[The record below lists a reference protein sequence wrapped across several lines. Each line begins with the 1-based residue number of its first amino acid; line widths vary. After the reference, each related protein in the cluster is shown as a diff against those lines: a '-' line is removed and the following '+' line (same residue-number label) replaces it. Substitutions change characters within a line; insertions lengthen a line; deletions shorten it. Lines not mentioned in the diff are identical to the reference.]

1 MSMLEQPSDNH
12 EARPVSPVIDMRDIP
27 LGTLVHRAGL
37 LTAEQLEGA
46 LAEGS
51 ASGKRLGEVLI
62 DRGLLA
68 ERQVAELI
76 AGQKG
81 MPFVEIR
88 PESVDPEAAALLPQ
102 IAARQFGALAI
113 ALEDG
118 IPVIAI
124 ADPADQD
131 VIDFLG
137 ERIEGEYRLVVAP
150 RTEIEGAALSVSS
163 SNGRAAP
170 APVREVAEAPAPPD
184 PTVPAPPDPTVR
196 AAPEATVPAAP
207 DAAAPAVP
215 DATVP
220 AAAEAAAPAP
230 AAPRPP
236 VPQPT
241 PAAFRLVL
249 RLLNGELLELGSFD
263 DRGSADESASHVVQQ
278 LIAGEAAGWLA
289 FDGRYVRPGAIVSLD
304 VI

>member
-1 MSMLEQPSDNH
+1 MSMLEHPHQQP
-12 EARPVSPVIDMRDIP
+12 ETRPASPVIDMRDIP

-51 ASGKRLGEVLI
+51 STGKRLGEVLI
-62 DRGLLA
+62 ERGLLE

-81 MPFVEIR
+81 MPFVELR
-88 PESVDPEAAALLPQ
+88 PETVDPEAANLLPQ

-118 IPVIAI
+118 VPVIAI

-137 ERIEGEYRLVVAP
+137 ERIEGEYRLVVAA
-150 RTEIEGAALSVSS
+150 RAEIERAALGAGS
-163 SNGRAAP
+163 SNGTVAPPPAREVVEAP
-170 APVREVAEAPAPPD
+170 AEPQAEAEAPAP
-184 PTVPAPPDPTVR
+184 AM
-196 AAPEATVPAAP
+196 
-207 DAAAPAVP
+207 
-215 DATVP
+215 
-220 AAAEAAAPAP
+220 PAP
-230 AAPRPP
+230 ATLAEQPP

-263 DRGSADESASHVVQQ
+263 DRATADASAAQVIQQ

-304 VI
+304 IL

>member
-1 MSMLEQPSDNH
+1 MSLLEQPPDNH
-12 EARPVSPVIDMRDIP
+12 DARPASPVIDMRDIP

-88 PESVDPEAAALLPQ
+88 PESVDPEAATVLPQ
-102 IAARQFGALAI
+102 SAARQFGAVAI

-118 IPVIAI
+118 VPVIAI

-131 VIDFLG
+131 VIDYLG
-137 ERIEGEYRLVVAP
+137 ERIEGEYRVVVAA
-150 RTEIEGAALSVSS
+150 RAEIEAAALSVSS
-163 SNGRAAP
+163 SNGVAPP
-170 APVREVAEAPAPPD
+170 APVRQVAEAP
-184 PTVPAPPDPTVR
+184 
-196 AAPEATVPAAP
+196 AAPEATVPA
-207 DAAAPAVP
+207 VP
-215 DATVP
+215 E
-220 AAAEAAAPAP
+220 AAEPVATEAIAPAP

-236 VPQPT
+236 VAQPT

-304 VI
+304 IL

>member
-1 MSMLEQPSDNH
+1 MSMLEHPQQQH
-12 EARPVSPVIDMRDIP
+12 ETRPASPVIDMRDIP

-51 ASGKRLGEVLI
+51 STGKRLGEVLI
-62 DRGLLA
+62 ERGLLE

-81 MPFVEIR
+81 MPFVELR
-88 PESVDPEAAALLPQ
+88 PETVDPEAANLLPH

-113 ALEDG
+113 ALEAG
-118 IPVIAI
+118 VPVIAI

-137 ERIEGEYRLVVAP
+137 ERIEGEYRLVVAA
-150 RTEIEGAALSVSS
+150 RAEIERAALGAGS
-163 SNGRAAP
+163 SNGTVAP
-170 APVREVAEAPAPPD
+170 PPVREVVEAPAEPEVEAPAP
-184 PTVPAPPDPTVR
+184 
-196 AAPEATVPAAP
+196 ATPAAQQ
-207 DAAAPAVP
+207 
-215 DATVP
+215 
-220 AAAEAAAPAP
+220 
-230 AAPRPP
+230 P

-241 PAAFRLVL
+241 SAAFRLVL

-263 DRGSADESASHVVQQ
+263 DRATADASAAQVIQQ

-304 VI
+304 IL

>member
-1 MSMLEQPSDNH
+1 MSTIEQPTPLG
-12 EARPVSPVIDMRDIP
+12 RPSPVIDMRDIP

-51 ASGKRLGEVLI
+51 STGKRLGEVLI
-62 DRGLLA
+62 ERGLLE
-68 ERQVAELI
+68 ERQVAELV

-81 MPFVEIR
+81 LPFVELR
-88 PESVDPEAAALLPQ
+88 PETVDPEAVRLLPA
-102 IAARQFGALAI
+102 IAAKQFGALAI

-118 IPVIAI
+118 VPVVAI

-137 ERIEGEYRLVVAP
+137 DRIEGDYRLVVAA
-150 RTEIEGAALSVSS
+150 RAEIERAALEVSTT
-163 SNGRAAP
+163 G
-170 APVREVAEAPAPPD
+170 
-184 PTVPAPPDPTVR
+184 
-196 AAPEATVPAAP
+196 
-207 DAAAPAVP
+207 AV
-215 DATVP
+215 
-220 AAAEAAAPAP
+220 APAP
-230 AAPRPP
+230 AAPKPSPAPQADEAPLAAAPPPPAAAPAPPPAPAPAPPP

-249 RLLNGELLELGSFD
+249 RLLNGELLELGSFE
-263 DRGSADESASHVVQQ
+263 DRASADASAAHVVQQ

-289 FDGRYVRPGAIVSLD
+289 FDGRYVRPGAVVSLD
-304 VI
+304 VIS

>member
-1 MSMLEQPSDNH
+1 MSTMEQPSQLG
-12 EARPVSPVIDMRDIP
+12 RPSPVIDMRDIP

-51 ASGKRLGEVLI
+51 STGKRLGEVLI
-62 DRGLLA
+62 ERGLLE
-68 ERQVAELI
+68 ERQVAELV

-81 MPFVEIR
+81 LPFVELR
-88 PESVDPEAAALLPQ
+88 PESVDPEAVKLLPA

-118 IPVIAI
+118 VPVVAI

-131 VIDFLG
+131 VVDFLG
-137 ERIEGEYRLVVAP
+137 ERIEGEYRLVVAA
-150 RTEIEGAALSVSS
+150 RAEIERAALAAGSPGAAAPTAPPIP
-163 SNGRAAP
+163 AAP
-170 APVREVAEAPAPPD
+170 PAPPT
-184 PTVPAPPDPTVR
+184 PEPPVAPEAPKPSEPPVS
-196 AAPEATVPAAP
+196 AAPEPA
-207 DAAAPAVP
+207 
-215 DATVP
+215 
-220 AAAEAAAPAP
+220 AP
-230 AAPRPP
+230 AAPPP
-236 VPQPT
+236 PAVPQPT

-249 RLLNGELLELGSFD
+249 RLLNGELLELGSFE
-263 DRGSADESASHVVQQ
+263 DRASADASASHVVQQ

-304 VI
+304 VIAA

>member
-1 MSMLEQPSDNH
+1 MTMPEHHSDQP
-12 EARPVSPVIDMRDIP
+12 ETRAPSPVIDMRDIP

-51 ASGKRLGEVLI
+51 SSGKRLGEVLI

-81 MPFVEIR
+81 MPFVEVR
-88 PESVDPEAAALLPQ
+88 PDSVDPEATRLLPQ

-118 IPVIAI
+118 IPVVAI

-131 VIDFLG
+131 VIDFLD
-137 ERIEGEYRLVVAP
+137 ERIEGEYRLVVAA
-150 RTEIEGAALSVSS
+150 RAEIERAALGGGSTNPSV
-163 SNGRAAP
+163 AP
-170 APVREVAEAPAPPD
+170 APVREVAEEAPTPHEAPAP
-184 PTVPAPPDPTVR
+184 
-196 AAPEATVPAAP
+196 
-207 DAAAPAVP
+207 
-215 DATVP
+215 
-220 AAAEAAAPAP
+220 APAP
-230 AAPRPP
+230 AAPAAAPVAPQPP

-263 DRGSADESASHVVQQ
+263 DRATADASASQVIQQ

-304 VI
+304 VL

>member
-1 MSMLEQPSDNH
+1 MSTIEQPTPLG
-12 EARPVSPVIDMRDIP
+12 RPSPVIDMRDIP

-51 ASGKRLGEVLI
+51 STGKRLGEVLI
-62 DRGLLA
+62 ERGLLE
-68 ERQVAELI
+68 ERQVAELV

-81 MPFVEIR
+81 LPFVELQ
-88 PESVDPEAAALLPQ
+88 PESVDPEAVRLLPA
-102 IAARQFGALAI
+102 IAAKQFGALAI

-118 IPVIAI
+118 VPVVAI

-137 ERIEGEYRLVVAP
+137 DRIEGDYRLVVAA
-150 RTEIEGAALSVSS
+150 RAEIERAALEVSTT
-163 SNGRAAP
+163 G
-170 APVREVAEAPAPPD
+170 
-184 PTVPAPPDPTVR
+184 
-196 AAPEATVPAAP
+196 
-207 DAAAPAVP
+207 AV
-215 DATVP
+215 
-220 AAAEAAAPAP
+220 APAP
-230 AAPRPP
+230 AAPKPSPAPQADEAPLAAAPPPPAAAPAPPPAPAPAPPP

-249 RLLNGELLELGSFD
+249 RLLNGELLELGSFE
-263 DRGSADESASHVVQQ
+263 DRASADASAAHVVQQ

-289 FDGRYVRPGAIVSLD
+289 FDGRYVRPGAVVSLD
-304 VI
+304 VIS

>member
-1 MSMLEQPSDNH
+1 MTMPEHHSH
-12 EARPVSPVIDMRDIP
+12 EPETRAPSPVIDMRDIP

-81 MPFVEIR
+81 MPFVEVR
-88 PESVDPEAAALLPQ
+88 PESVDPEAAKLLPQ

-118 IPVIAI
+118 VPVVAI

-137 ERIEGEYRLVVAP
+137 ERIEGEYRLVVAA
-150 RTEIEGAALSVSS
+150 RAEIERAALGAGST
-163 SNGRAAP
+163 NEAIAP
-170 APVREVAEAPAPPD
+170 APVREVTEEAPAVREAPAP
-184 PTVPAPPDPTVR
+184 
-196 AAPEATVPAAP
+196 APEA
-207 DAAAPAVP
+207 
-215 DATVP
+215 
-220 AAAEAAAPAP
+220 AP
-230 AAPRPP
+230 AAPQAP

-263 DRGSADESASHVVQQ
+263 DRATADASASQVIQQ

-304 VI
+304 VL

>member
-1 MSMLEQPSDNH
+1 
-12 EARPVSPVIDMRDIP
+12 MRDIP

-51 ASGKRLGEVLI
+51 ATGKRLGEVLI
-62 DRGLLA
+62 ERGLLE

-81 MPFVEIR
+81 LPFVELR
-88 PESVDPEAAALLPQ
+88 PEAVDPEAMKLLPQ

-118 IPVIAI
+118 IPVVAI

-131 VIDFLG
+131 VVDFLG
-137 ERIEGEYRLVVAP
+137 ERIEGEYRLVVAA
-150 RTEIEGAALSVSS
+150 RAEIERAALGPIASS
-163 SNGRAAP
+163 DTVLPPPQAAAAPESTELRQTAP
-170 APVREVAEAPAPPD
+170 APVPAPP
-184 PTVPAPPDPTVR
+184 PVAPP
-196 AAPEATVPAAP
+196 
-207 DAAAPAVP
+207 
-215 DATVP
+215 
-220 AAAEAAAPAP
+220 
-230 AAPRPP
+230 PP

-249 RLLNGELLELGSFD
+249 RLLNGELLELGSFE
-263 DRGSADESASHVVQQ
+263 DRASADASAAHVVQQ

-304 VI
+304 VV

>member
-1 MSMLEQPSDNH
+1 
-12 EARPVSPVIDMRDIP
+12 MRDIP

-51 ASGKRLGEVLI
+51 STGKRLGEVLI
-62 DRGLLA
+62 ERGLLE
-68 ERQVAELI
+68 ERQVAELV

-81 MPFVEIR
+81 LPFVELR
-88 PESVDPEAAALLPQ
+88 PETVDPEAVKLLPQ
-102 IAARQFGALAI
+102 ISARQFGALAI

-118 IPVIAI
+118 VPVVAI
-124 ADPADQD
+124 ADPADQE
-131 VIDFLG
+131 VADFLG
-137 ERIEGEYRLVVAP
+137 ERIEGEYRLVVAA
-150 RTEIEGAALSVSS
+150 RAEIERAALGPISPSDTPS
-163 SNGRAAP
+163 PPPQAP
-170 APVREVAEAPAPPD
+170 
-184 PTVPAPPDPTVR
+184 
-196 AAPEATVPAAP
+196 AAPEAT
-207 DAAAPAVP
+207 
-215 DATVP
+215 
-220 AAAEAAAPAP
+220 ELRQAPAP
-230 AAPRPP
+230 VPAPPPVAPPAP

-249 RLLNGELLELGSFD
+249 RLLNGELLELGSFE
-263 DRGSADESASHVVQQ
+263 DRASADASSAHVVQQ